1 MAEKP
6 QLPEPSDRYH
16 DLLQKYWLNYAI
28 DYPEPQYMLQYNGV
42 EFSPRGGLQA
52 ITGHQKNGK
61 TFVMSMFMSV
71 ILNPQSE
78 RVKSYLFGLT
88 RVESTIEKL
97 GHEPK
102 VLYIDT
108 EMEDLNTVK
117 VARRVQ
123 WLCGWPMN
131 ELNDRFRVLWLRAVD
146 DDEDQKT
153 ERWKLTQQ
161 AIMEFAPD
169 FVVLDG
175 IVDIVHDFNS
185 NEESGRI
192 IGEIMSIATK
202 RDICIWTALHQNPGQ
217 DALGKMRGHL
227 GTELANKSSDTFV
240 SIKKKEGRNVT
251 FTVKQINAR
260 NKDVEDFM
268 YKVTD
273 DAGKLGVPRIMDENN
288 IQQAENESVI
298 EADGYFRNYP
308 WTNRGARYKDLENYL
323 KSQGITSNRKLSDLF
338 NIAKEKGIIYQSKVK
353 GPYFYKSIN
362 SINNQSEQL
371 PLGPQSTG
379 DAPF

>member
-1 MAEKP
+1 MNEKP

-16 DLLQKYWLNYAI
+16 DLLHKYWLDYSR
-28 DYPEPQYMLQYNGV
+28 DYPEPQYMLAYNGV

-61 TFVMSMFMSV
+61 TFVMAMFMSV

-78 RVKSYLFGLT
+78 RVRSYLFGLT

-131 ELNDRFRVLWLRAVD
+131 ELNERFRVLWLRAVD
-146 DDEDQKT
+146 DDEDMKT

-161 AIMEFAPD
+161 AIMEFQPD

-192 IGEIMSIATK
+192 IGEIMNIATK

-240 SIKKKEGRNVT
+240 SIKKKEGKDVT

-268 YKVTD
+268 YRVTD
-273 DAGKLGVPRIMDENN
+273 DAGKLGVPRIMDDNN
-288 IQQAENESVI
+288 IGFEQDSEKQKVA
-298 EADGYFRNYP
+298 
-308 WTNRGARYKDLENYL
+308 
-323 KSQGITSNRKLSDLF
+323 DLF
-338 NIAKEKGIIYQSKVK
+338 EGFEWSPTGTSITAIQKFLKPKGYSSYSSVYKVVQKAIDYELIQKGLNKKYYKGSAQDSNSQDLPFGKVDPNEK
-353 GPYFYKSIN
+353 PAF
-362 SINNQSEQL
+362 
-371 PLGPQSTG
+371 
-379 DAPF
+379 